1 MGGDIL
7 RKLRALSLCATMLS
21 LIATGALAKDIK
33 VGVIYDQTG
42 PFAGGGSVN
51 ASIGTQIAID
61 LINERGGVEGY
72 TIVPINVD
80 AQSKVDVAINAAE
93 RLLNEDKVDLIMG
106 VYSSAQC
113 VPMASK
119 VDNAKRFMWA
129 NVCISSAVFANRNL
143 QYVFRAQVHSDQ
155 YGQASCQFLSE
166 ISKDTLGV
174 APSSLKVAI
183 IHEDG
188 PYGSGVAKA
197 NKDACTKAGINIVL
211 DEGYAVS
218 ATDLA
223 PLIAKLR
230 RARPD
235 VILHTGYNPDIAL
248 FLRQAKEQG
257 LKWKALIG
265 HGAGYSNI
273 DRIRETSGRD
283 ADYVM
288 DVDPVSAQL
297 LKPESLAS
305 GLPEVIAEV
314 EKRFKAKT
322 GANYTETNVWMGFNQ
337 SWILFTDVL
346 PRAIKTYGGVDPESL
361 RKAALDADIPTGGTV
376 QGYGV
381 KFNPA
386 GDPMSGQN
394 ARSFPVVMQHTPEGA
409 KVLWP
414 KEVRTADPVMPLP
427 KGHTYA
433 P

>member
-1 MGGDIL
+1 MAIL
-7 RKLRALSLCATMLS
+7 KNIRTLGLCATMLS
-21 LIATGALAKDIK
+21 TALVGAQAKEIK

-61 LINERGGVEGY
+61 LINERGGIEGY
-72 TIVPINVD
+72 KIVPINVD
-80 AQSKVDVAINAAE
+80 AQSKVEVAINAAE
-93 RLLNEDKVDLIMG
+93 RLINDDKVDLVMG

-113 VPMASK
+113 VPMAAK
-119 VDNAKRFMWA
+119 VDNAKGFMWA
-129 NVCISSAVFANRNL
+129 NVCISSAVFKDRNL
-143 QYVFRAQVHSDQ
+143 SRVFRAQVHSDQ
-155 YGQASCQFLSE
+155 YGEASCKFLAE
-166 ISKDTLGV
+166 QSKATLGI
-174 APSSLKVAI
+174 APADLKVAI

-197 NKDACTKAGINIVL
+197 NAEACKKAGINVVL

-218 ATDLA
+218 ATDLS

-265 HGAGYSNI
+265 HGAGYANI
-273 DRIRETSGRD
+273 DRIRETAGKD
-283 ADYVM
+283 VDYVM
-288 DVDPVSAQL
+288 DVDPVAAQL
-297 LKPESLAS
+297 LDPKTLAP
-305 GLPEVIAEV
+305 GLGDVITEVQ
-314 EKRFKAKT
+314 KRFKAKT
-322 GANYTETNVWMGFNQ
+322 GQDYAETNVWMGFNQ

-346 PRAIKTYGGVDPESL
+346 PRAIKTYGGIDPDSL
-361 RKAALDADIPTGGTV
+361 RKAALDADIPVGGTV

-381 KFNPA
+381 KFNPP
-386 GDPMSGQN
+386 GDSMAGQN
-394 ARSFPVVMQHTPEGA
+394 ARSFPVVIQHNPGGA
-409 KVLWP
+409 KVVWP
-414 KEVRTADPVMPLP
+414 AEVKTADPVMPLP
-427 KGHTYA
+427 KGQTFA

>member
-1 MGGDIL
+1 MGLKSVLTLGTAMVL
-7 RKLRALSLCATMLS
+7 LAATAAESRA
-21 LIATGALAKDIK
+21 KEIK
-33 VGVIYDQTG
+33 IGVIYDQTG

-61 LINERGGVEGY
+61 LINERGGIEGY
-72 TIVPINVD
+72 RLVPITVD

-155 YGQASCQFLSE
+155 YGEASCKFLAE
-166 ISKDTLGV
+166 TSKETLGI
-174 APSSLKVAI
+174 APSDLKVAI
-183 IHEDG
+183 LHEDG

-197 NKDACTKAGINIVL
+197 NKEACGKAGINVVL
-211 DEGYAVS
+211 NEGYAVS
-218 ATDLA
+218 ATDLS
-223 PLIAKLR
+223 PTIAKLR

-273 DRIRETSGRD
+273 DRIRETAGKD
-283 ADYVM
+283 VDFVM

-297 LKPESLAS
+297 LKPESLAP
-305 GLPEVIAEV
+305 GLAEVIAEV

-361 RKAALDADIPTGGTV
+361 RKAALDTDLPVGGST

-381 KFNPA
+381 KFNPP
-386 GDPMSGQN
+386 GDPMAGQN
-394 ARSFPVVMQHTPEGA
+394 ARSFPVVMQHTLDGT

-414 KEVRTADPVMPLP
+414 KEVRTAAPVMPLP

>member
-1 MGGDIL
+1 MKSLYLFAAVAAAGI
-7 RKLRALSLCATMLS
+7 ALNT
-21 LIATGALAKDIK
+21 LAQAQDIK

-61 LINERGGVEGY
+61 LINERGGIQGRKL
-72 TIVPINVD
+72 VPINID

-106 VYSSAQC
+106 IYSSAQC
-113 VPMASK
+113 VPMAAK

-155 YGQASCQFLSE
+155 YGEASCLFLSE
-166 ISKDTLGV
+166 TSQEKFGI
-174 APSSLKVAI
+174 APSALKVAI

-188 PYGSGVAKA
+188 PYGSGVAKS
-197 NKDACTKAGINIVL
+197 NKETCAKVGINIVL
-211 DEGYAVS
+211 EEGYAVS

-223 PLIAKLR
+223 PMISKLR

-265 HGAGYSNI
+265 HGAGYANI
-273 DRIRETSGRD
+273 DRIREAAGKD

-288 DVDPVSAQL
+288 DVDPVSAQYL
-297 LKPESLAS
+297 KAETLKP
-305 GLPEVIAEV
+305 GLGDVTQEVV
-314 EKRFKAKT
+314 KRFKAKT
-322 GANYTETNVWMGFNQ
+322 GASDVETNVWMGFNQ

-346 PRAIKTYGGVDPESL
+346 PRAIKNHGGIDPEAL
-361 RKAALDADIPTGGTV
+361 RKAALETDIPVGGTV

-381 KFNPA
+381 KFYPPGHA
-386 GDPMSGQN
+386 MAGQN
-394 ARSFPVVMQHTPEGA
+394 ERSFPVVMQHTPEGTR
-409 KVLWP
+409 VLWP
-414 KEVRTADPVMPLP
+414 KAIRTGDPIMPLP
-427 KGHTYA
+427 NGHTFA
-433 P
+433 Q